1 MSYDKHFIKISTRV
15 DSFST
20 TMDDLR
26 IYFVDRQEIVLG
38 MIVDAH
44 VAMEAWSDSQM
55 ANMQAML
62 KPYLYWYVWM
72 KFYHLA

>member
-44 VAMEAWSDSQM
+44 VAMEA
-55 ANMQAML
+55 
-62 KPYLYWYVWM
+62 
-72 KFYHLA
+72 